1 MTGFFVAII
10 LLGSFIT
17 AIALV
22 LLVVE
27 KSRERDYR
35 LDVTERRDRLVDV
48 MDDAD
53 LLVEALNRFA
63 DYTVTTC
70 EQKRLEVETVL
81 HRADTLVSQVSAA
94 SASLEAVLAGA
105 RAVTSTPR
113 TAIVPD
119 GTTPVAK
126 APESTAVTV
135 GGSEQAM
142 ISGDAA
148 NAVDVPEMPDA
159 PEAFKPAAHRV
170 TTPSHMTT
178 PNHMTTPHPEMAAK
192 PPMAGRV
199 IPLDVRRA
207 EALRLARKGV
217 NHADIAR
224 ALQMGKGEVEL
235 ITRMGSGS

>member
-53 LLVEALNRFA
+53 LLVEELNRFA

-126 APESTAVTV
+126 TPGTSLVA
-135 GGSEQAM
+135 
-142 ISGDAA
+142 DA
-148 NAVDVPEMPDA
+148 
-159 PEAFKPAAHRV
+159 KPA
-170 TTPSHMTT
+170 
-178 PNHMTTPHPEMAAK
+178 
-192 PPMAGRV
+192 MAGRV

-207 EALRLARKGV
+207 EALRLARTGV